1 MYTSFRIG
9 WYSQFAAAKANS
21 MDRIYILPL
30 RQTVT
35 ERCTVVTLMTQNRAT
50 FLSLSE
56 LLCAPTY
63 KNILHKTSLGLVS
76 CLFFL
81 RSKWHVQP
89 PATWRKATCTT
100 LKVEDKIVFASF
112 CQSWALLLMQIWFER
127 AGLREKQAL
136 PPRGFLSKNIILF
149 LVDIYKPIISHQL
162 FLPPILSS
170 P

>member
-1 MYTSFRIG
+1 MLAFASAGTVSLLLRKRTRWIEYT
-9 WYSQFAAAKANS
+9 
-21 MDRIYILPL
+21 LPL

-81 RSKWHVQP
+81 RSKWHIQLP
-89 PATWRKATCTT
+89 TTWRKATCTT
-100 LKVEDKIVFASF
+100 LKVEDKIVFASS

-136 PPRGFLSKNIILF
+136 PPRGFLSKNTINTYF
-149 LVDIYKPIISHQL
+149 ISRSA
-162 FLPPILSS
+162 FP
-170 P
+170 